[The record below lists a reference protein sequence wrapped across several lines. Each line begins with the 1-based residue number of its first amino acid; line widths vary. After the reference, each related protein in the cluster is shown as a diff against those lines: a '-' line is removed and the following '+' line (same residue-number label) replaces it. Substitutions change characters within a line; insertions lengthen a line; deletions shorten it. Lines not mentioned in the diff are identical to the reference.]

1 MWGQARGRLERCTR
15 PPPLSHSLPAPSFIA
30 PSIRKKQSP
39 GQREGVTHSPAGVTL
54 YHSRPYV
61 THGQLMYWGTVS
73 LLRACPRAPQC
84 HTRLSYCCGVWGQQA
99 HSTWAP
105 SGEGDASHDVP
116 ASLF

>member
-1 MWGQARGRLERCTR
+1 
-15 PPPLSHSLPAPSFIA
+15 
-30 PSIRKKQSP
+30 
-39 GQREGVTHSPAGVTL
+39 VTHSPAGVTL